1 MSTTNAGDVTPP
13 HTGAGEQEMTDS
25 YRNYALFLLLLIYTS
40 NFMDRQILN
49 ILIEPIKADLGASD
63 TMMGFLAGTVFA
75 IFYATLGLPIAM
87 AADRMS
93 RKKIIVAAT
102 TIWSGMTVLC
112 GFAGNFW
119 QLALARIGVGVGEA
133 GGSPPSHSM
142 IADMFPQEK
151 RSTALSIFAL
161 GVPIGIL
168 LGFMIGGR
176 INDALGWQW
185 AFIIVGAPGIL
196 IAALAAWTL
205 REPPRGHSDFH
216 IDDDGEVPSLK
227 EVWSHIRSQRSLI
240 HIIAGCTLAAFVG
253 YSGVVWGGAFLV
265 RSHGMTVSQAGTAL
279 SLIIG
284 LSGMVGTFT
293 GGYLSDRMGKTDIA
307 WKIKVVGLIILVM
320 FPFALLAYVSD
331 STFWAL
337 FFFVFVSFAGTVYLG
352 PAFAMTQSLVPL
364 RMRALASAILLFIL
378 NLLGLGGGPQIT
390 GILGDLYLDRFGADN
405 MRYALLTISV
415 VMIWAGWHFYRAGK
429 FLEDDLEKMA

>member
-1 MSTTNAGDVTPP
+1 MTTEAGQSDPAAVGADAEMSTA
-13 HTGAGEQEMTDS
+13 
-25 YRNYALFLLLLIYTS
+25 YRNYALFMLLVIYTS

-75 IFYATLGLPIAM
+75 VFYATLGMPIAM

-102 TIWSGMTVLC
+102 TIWSAMTVLC
-112 GFAGNFW
+112 GFAGTFW

-151 RSTALSIFAL
+151 RSTALSIFSL

-168 LGFMIGGR
+168 LGFFIGAR

-185 AFIIVGAPGIL
+185 AFIIVGAPGVL
-196 IAALAAWTL
+196 IALVAALTL
-205 REPPRGHSDFH
+205 REPVRGHSDAH
-216 IDDDGEVPSLK
+216 LDDDGDAPSFWD
-227 EVWSHIRSQRSLI
+227 VARYIRTQRSLM

-253 YSGVVWGGAFLV
+253 YSGVSWGGVFLI
-265 RSHGMTVSQAGTAL
+265 RTHGMTVSEAGTAL

-293 GGYLSDRMGKTDIA
+293 GGYLSDKLAKYDIA
-307 WKIKVVGLIILVM
+307 WKSKIVGFIIIGM
-320 FPFALLAYVSD
+320 MPFALLSYVTD
-331 STFWAL
+331 STSWAL

-378 NLLGLGGGPQIT
+378 NLFGLGGGPQVT
-390 GILGDLYLDRFGADN
+390 GILSDLYQNQFGADS
-405 MRYALLTISV
+405 MRYALLTVSF
-415 VMIWAGWHFYRAGK
+415 VMLWAGWHFYRAGK
-429 FLEDDLEKMA
+429 FLKDDLERVS

>member
-1 MSTTNAGDVTPP
+1 MTTTD
-13 HTGAGEQEMTDS
+13 AGEPTPAPSGAADQVMTDA
-25 YRNYALFLLLLIYTS
+25 YRKYALIMLLVIYTS

-75 IFYATLGLPIAM
+75 IFYATLGMPIAM

-142 IADMFPQEK
+142 IADMYPQEK

-205 REPPRGHSDFH
+205 KEPPRGHSDFH
-216 IDDDGEVPSLK
+216 LDDDGEIPSIK
-227 EVWSHIRSQRSLI
+227 EVCRHIYSQRSLV

-293 GGYLSDRMGKTDIA
+293 GGYLSDRMGKIDIA
-307 WKIKVVGLIILVM
+307 WKIKIVGLIILGM
-320 FPFALLAYVSD
+320 FPFALFAYISD

-337 FFFVFVSFAGTVYLG
+337 FFFIFVSFAGTVYLG

-364 RMRALASAILLFIL
+364 RMRALASAVLLFIL
-378 NLLGLGGGPQIT
+378 NLFGLGGGPQIT
-390 GILGDLYLDRFGADN
+390 GVLADLYLDRFGAHSL
-405 MRYALLTISV
+405 RYALLTISV
-415 VMIWAGWHFYRAGK
+415 VMLWAGWHFVRAGK
-429 FLEDDLEKMA
+429 FLKDDLERVS